1 MAGRGGLA
9 LAVFGTAPYEGR
21 YSVAGGASW
30 RSPLFP
36 PARMRGLLMAG
47 GVASP
52 SPSLCCSPQR
62 DDFCGWESSLSVS
75 FFSPLPPQ
83 RGDFRGLYARTGGV
97 ASCDEI
103 RNGAFSIDSGRI
115 PRERGRS
122 RYRRQ
127 ERRNGSAH
135 PTRARA
141 LCALRT
147 WVVHA
152 AGRGWCTE
160 DTADRSY

>member
-1 MAGRGGLA
+1 MGRFLMAGRGGLA

-21 YSVAGGASW
+21 YSVAGGGALALAVVATG
-30 RSPLFP
+30 PHEGAFE
-36 PARMRGLLMAG
+36 GG

-75 FFSPLPPQ
+75 FFSPLPSATGRFSRDLGAN
-83 RGDFRGLYARTGGV
+83 RGCGSF
-97 ASCDEI
+97 DET
-103 RNGAFSIDSGRI
+103 RNGAFLIDSGRI

-147 WVVHA
+147 RAVHA
-152 AGRGWCTE
+152 AGR
-160 DTADRSY
+160 